1 MTGKYSS
8 IELYNIKKDL
18 ITNIKSLSRDE
29 HVQIFC
35 IIKKAKVKY
44 TENNN
49 GIFINLQNVNTRVI
63 NKLLKFVEFAKVNNS
78 ELEKKNKIID
88 NIRQNTMSAI

>member
-35 IIKKAKVKY
+35 IIKK
-44 TENNN
+44 
-49 GIFINLQNVNTRVI
+49 
-63 NKLLKFVEFAKVNNS
+63 S
-78 ELEKKNKIID
+78 EGEIYGE
-88 NIRQNTMSAI
+88 

>member
-49 GIFINLQNVNTRVI
+49 GIFINMKILEQSCLNDVY
-63 NKLLKFVEFAKVNNS
+63 EFLNFI
-78 ELEKKNKIID
+78 KNK
-88 NIRQNTMSAI
+88 N